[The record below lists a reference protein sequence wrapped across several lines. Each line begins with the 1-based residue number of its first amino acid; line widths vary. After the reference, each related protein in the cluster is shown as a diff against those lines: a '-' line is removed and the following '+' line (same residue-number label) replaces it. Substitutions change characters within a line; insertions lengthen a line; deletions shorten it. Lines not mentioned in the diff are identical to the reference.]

1 MFIYAYS
8 FSCGTYSD
16 FSNYFIRVS
25 AGNLKCDHQWGKEI
39 TNIYPELLYYFS
51 VFFFFSKLL
60 GSFTMLGL
68 PSIIY
73 FPTARDLQQDSSN
86 KILKKRSYSVAISSS
101 ETNEVWRES

>member
-51 VFFFFSKLL
+51 VFFFFFQIA
-60 GSFTMLGL
+60 GIF
-68 PSIIY
+68 Y
-73 FPTARDLQQDSSN
+73 NARIAKYNLFSN
-86 KILKKRSYSVAISSS
+86 C
-101 ETNEVWRES
+101 